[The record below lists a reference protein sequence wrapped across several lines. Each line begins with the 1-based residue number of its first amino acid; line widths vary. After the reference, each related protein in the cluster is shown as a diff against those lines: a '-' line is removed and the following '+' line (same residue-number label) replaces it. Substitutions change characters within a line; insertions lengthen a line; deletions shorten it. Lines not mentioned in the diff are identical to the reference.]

1 MVRELPENSSR
12 LRIRHTTRYHY
23 TAPVRFG
30 LHRLVLRPREG
41 HRTTVVSHRIQL
53 SPRADITW
61 MTDIFG
67 NHIAFAEFRE
77 PSDQLTVEN
86 EVVIDRL
93 DGGTDEGAAAAP
105 RRSAVTL
112 PVSYLQSEKAV
123 VEAYAVPV
131 YPDEAPQVAL
141 WAQNILEQHQPPTA
155 MEAVHAINTAIHRT
169 ITYRRREEPG
179 VQSPGATLALTSGS
193 CRDMATLGMEALRSL
208 GLASRFVSGYV
219 ESAASTA
226 GHGSTHAWLEAYLP
240 DSGWCGFDPTSGRA
254 VGTRHIP
261 LGVSSHPR
269 GVMPVSGTYDGTSG
283 RSTGLTVNIA
293 ITRSQ
298 ADGLFPAVIPCP
310 V

>member
-1 MVRELPENSSR
+1 MVRDLPQHTSR
-12 LRIRHTTRYHY
+12 LRIRHTTRYRY

-41 HRTTVVSHRIQL
+41 HRTTVVRHCIQL
-53 SPRADITW
+53 SPGADITW

-67 NHIAFAEFRE
+67 NHIAFAEFTE
-77 PSDQLTVEN
+77 PAAELMVEN
-86 EVVIDRL
+86 DVIIDRL
-93 DGGTDEGAAAAP
+93 DGATDEGAATAP
-105 RRSAVTL
+105 RPSAVTL

-123 VEAYAVPV
+123 VDAYAIPV
-131 YPDEAPQVAL
+131 YPDEADQVAA
-141 WAQNILEQHQPPTA
+141 WTRDILEHQQPPTA

-226 GHGSTHAWLEAYLP
+226 GHGSTHAWMEAYLP

-254 VGTRHIP
+254 VATRHIP

-269 GVMPVSGTYDGTSG
+269 GVMPVSGTYDGSSG
-283 RSTGLTVNIA
+283 RSLGLTVNIT
-293 ITRSQ
+293 ISRSQ
-298 ADGLFPAVIPCP
+298 ADGLFPAVTPCP